1 MSSHRFSLLRSIF
14 TRTATVVAGLAAVT
28 AGTSHAAAPGLVWAE
43 GTVQVQFED
52 GSHGG
57 KVHHFLDTTK
67 GRYTLK
73 FAGKAPRSLAR
84 SGSRIRV
91 TGHQSGAI
99 LALDG
104 SSSVTTVSPAPL
116 PNTTGERKVAMLL
129 VNFADNTTQP
139 YSVAD
144 ANSVLSQSSGFMQE
158 NSSQQTWLSGSSH
171 GWLTLPI
178 AQTCDTSAIS
188 SHANTAAAGAGI
200 DLSGYQHVV
209 YVFPRNAACMWSGQG
224 TVGSTNS
231 KIWINGRLEL
241 KTLAHEIGHNF
252 GLYHSHSLECD
263 STVLGSSCVSYDYGD
278 TVDDM
283 GNTHAAH
290 YNAFQKE
297 RLGWLNNGS
306 MPAITTVSASGS
318 YAMQPY
324 ATGAGVKALKI
335 LKSTDS
341 VTGAKTW
348 YYVEFRQAIGFDAV
362 LGSMAGGNVTNGV
375 VVRTGTDNDINS
387 SFLLDLTP
395 NSSAYSD
402 WNDPALVMG
411 QSYSDSAAGVT
422 ITPTAVGS
430 TGATVYVTLA
440 SGSSGSSSSGSGS
453 GGSSAVTSLTVS
465 ATTDKV
471 SYRAGQIVLASAR
484 VTAGSAVSSGASVV
498 FTITG
503 PDGASTMLS
512 AKTDSKG
519 VASTS
524 YGLSRRAVKGNYQVK
539 VQASN
544 ATLSGTSSTNFS
556 VK

>member
-1 MSSHRFSLLRSIF
+1 MSHLRFSLFRAIAS
-14 TRTATVVAGLAAVT
+14 RTAAAAFSVAALT
-28 AGTSHAAAPGLVWAE
+28 AGTTHAAAPGLVWAE

-57 KVHHFLDTTK
+57 KVHHFLDTAK
-67 GRYTLK
+67 GRYTLT
-73 FAGKAPRSLAR
+73 FTGKAPHSVAR
-84 SGSRIRV
+84 SGGRVRV
-91 TGHQSGAI
+91 TGRQSGSI

-104 SSSVTTVSPAPL
+104 SGSVTSVSPAPL

-129 VNFADNTTQP
+129 VNFTDNATQP

-144 ANSVLSQSSGFMQE
+144 ANSVLSQSSGFMLE
-158 NSSQQTWLSGSSH
+158 NSSQQTWLSGGSH

-178 AQTCDTSAIS
+178 AQTCDTGAIS
-188 SHANTAAAGAGI
+188 SNANTAAAAAGI
-200 DLSGYQHVV
+200 NLSGYQHVV

-224 TVGSTNS
+224 TVGGSNS

-263 STVLGSSCVSYDYGD
+263 SSVLGSSCVSYDYGD

-297 RLGWLNNGS
+297 RLGWLNNGT
-306 MPAITTVSASGS
+306 MPTITTVSASGS
-318 YAMQPY
+318 YSMQPY
-324 ATGAGVKALKI
+324 ASNGGVKALKI

-362 LGSMAGGNVTNGV
+362 LSSMAGGNVTNGV

-411 QSYSDSAAGVT
+411 HSYSDSAAGVT

-440 SGSSGSSSSGSGS
+440 SGGSGSSSSGSGS
-453 GGSSAVTSLTVS
+453 SGAVTSLTVS

-471 SYRAGQIVLASAR
+471 AYRVGQTVLASTK
-484 VTAGSAVSSGASVV
+484 VTAGSTVSSGASVV
-498 FTITG
+498 FTITA
-503 PDGASTMLS
+503 PDGASSMQS
-512 AKTDSKG
+512 AMTDNKG
-519 VASTS
+519 VASIS
-524 YGLSRRAVKGNYQVK
+524 YALSRRAVKGTYQVK
-539 VQASN
+539 VQASSSS
-544 ATLSGTSSTNFS
+544 LSGSATTSFT

>member
-1 MSSHRFSLLRSIF
+1 MSSHRISLLRSF
-14 TRTATVVAGLAAVT
+14 LVRTAAIVAGVSAITV
-28 AGTSHAAAPGLVWAE
+28 GTSHAAAPGLVWAE

-52 GSHGG
+52 GGHGG
-57 KVHHFLDTTK
+57 KVHHFLDTAR
-67 GRYTLK
+67 GRYTLT
-73 FAGKAPRSLAR
+73 FAGKAPRALAR
-84 SGSRIRV
+84 SGSRVRV
-91 TGHQSGAI
+91 TGRQSGAI

-104 SSSVTTVSPAPL
+104 SGSVTTISPAPL

-129 VNFADNTTQP
+129 VNFSDNTTQP
-139 YSVAD
+139 YSVDD
-144 ANSVLSQSSGFMQE
+144 ANTVLSQSNDFMQE
-158 NSSQQTWLSGSSH
+158 NSSQQTWLSGNSH

-178 AQTCDTSAIS
+178 TQTCDTTAIS
-188 SHANTAAAGAGI
+188 SQANAAAAGAGI

-209 YVFPRNAACMWSGQG
+209 YVFPRNTACMWSGQG
-224 TVGSTNS
+224 TVGGTNS

-263 STVLGSSCVSYDYGD
+263 NAVLGSSCVSYDYGD

-297 RLGWLNNGS
+297 RLGWLNNGT

-324 ATGAGVKALKI
+324 AAGGGVKALKI

-341 VTGAKTW
+341 ITGAKTW

-362 LGSMAGGNVTNGV
+362 LGSMVGGNVTSGV
-375 VVRTGTDNDINS
+375 IVRTGTDNDINS

-411 QSYSDSAAGVT
+411 QSYSDAAAGVT

-440 SGSSGSSSSGSGS
+440 AGSSGSSSSGSG
-453 GGSSAVTSLTVS
+453 GSSTVSSLSVS

-471 SYRAGQIVLASAR
+471 SYRAGQTVLASAK

-512 AKTDSKG
+512 ARTDIKG

-524 YGLSRRAVKGNYQVK
+524 YSLSRKAVKGTYQVK

-544 ATLSGTSSTNFS
+544 TTVSGTANTSFS
-556 VK
+556 VR